1 MQGLPADLDLKNR
14 LSIVT
19 TRHKVYNCLFLCSP
33 GEDLLQA
40 VSDVLD
46 DLQGLPV
53 YVQGL
58 TPDQVPTGMQNFDE
72 LMMRALP
79 VRPDRSVREGMT
91 NDSIF
96 SYIYTSGTS
105 GKRSRLLEIPS
116 NANVG

>member
-1 MQGLPADLDLKNR
+1 MRGLPADLDLKNR

-96 SYIYTSGTS
+96 SYIYTSGNP
-105 GKRSRLLEIPS
+105 GKMV
-116 NANVG
+116 AFVGNTE